1 MSSVAMGMRTMTVNE
16 KANEIR
22 LLLISVQKQYDL
34 FAEALARIRK
44 KLGEA
49 ESTVDDAAKRGE
61 IIRKKL
67 RDVDAGDAGAL
78 PGDVMSEIPERLDA
92 IT

>member
-1 MSSVAMGMRTMTVNE
+1 MVHTAIMGYGTVGGGVAKVIENNAGE
-16 KANEIR
+16 
-22 LLLISVQKQYDL
+22 
-34 FAEALARIRK
+34 IRK